1 MRLLDYKARHG
12 LTLVELAAQLGFGV
26 STVHGWLSYPHRQPS
41 PGAVLAIVRATRG
54 AVRGEDLRK
63 DLAAAAQIER
73 AKPGAALNV
82 PARYPSVTP
91 DSKPVPINDTSAG
104 LRAARNRTLR

>member
-12 LTLVELAAQLGFGV
+12 LTFVELDAQLGFGV

-73 AKPGAALNV
+73 GKPDADLNV
-82 PARYPSVTP
+82 HARYHGVTA
-91 DSKPVPINDTSAG
+91 DSKLVSIPDTSAKV
-104 LRAARNRTLR
+104 RAPRKRTLR